1 MTIRSVAL
9 YINKYD
15 WVSLCSLYF
24 ITINQKQKIRNVLW
38 LQLLLEDKPE
48 EEEDKESSSE
58 EEDNVILQAA
68 LIRRLNTR
76 YLRPRIYHVAKS
88 E

>member
-1 MTIRSVAL
+1 M
-9 YINKYD
+9 
-15 WVSLCSLYF
+15 
-24 ITINQKQKIRNVLW
+24 NQKQKTRNVLW

-76 YLRPRIYHVAKS
+76 YLRSRIYHVAK
-88 E
+88 